1 MDLLCSGILEPGLKI
16 QKLKGSDVWDKNN
29 KAIEAGVNLTP
40 E

>member
-1 MDLLCSGILEPGLKI
+1 MDLLCSGILEPGLTI
-16 QKLKGSDVWDKNN
+16 QKLKGSDVDKNN